1 MLKICTMWTIYLFN
15 VAVNHRSDMENNP
28 FEPLDK
34 KKLGSFHLKSMLTT
48 GLGVFTDGYDLS
60 SIGIVLPLV
69 IASFGIKSLTG
80 FQSSMLVASALI
92 GATFGALIFGAL
104 SNLGRKRFYGLDVLL
119 MGIGAILQI
128 FVSTPNE
135 LIAVRFLLGI
145 GVGADYVLSPMIM
158 GEHSN
163 AKDRGKIMALG
174 FGLLWGFGATAAG
187 AVYLG
192 LVPFVSGAIVW
203 RIVLA
208 AGAIP
213 ALAVIYYRRKMP
225 ETARYLG
232 RIKGDSKETESVIR
246 EITGNDERIPR
257 GIRDTKGLK
266 YYLRTHGKMFLAACS
281 LWFLFDMVAY
291 AGILFGTSL
300 IAGGLGLNPGE
311 FQFLVEFLFVIPG
324 GLIALSFIDRKG
336 RRKMQIAGFIGMG
349 ISLVVFGAYTG
360 ITAMMIPAI
369 GLSLF
374 GGMEFFSQAGP
385 GSVSA
390 SGVLGVELS
399 PTKVRGTIQSL
410 TVASGRLGAVI
421 SAFVFPSLF
430 SAYGETFALYFLAGI
445 AVAAAA
451 ITFIFIP
458 ETGSKSLEESSVEED
473 TLISEI
479 REAEGRIA
487 WSSGAEKQ

>member
-1 MLKICTMWTIYLFN
+1 M
-15 VAVNHRSDMENNP
+15 SDSLEDNMESNP
-28 FEPLDK
+28 FESLDK
-34 KKLGSFHLKSMLTT
+34 KRLGAFHLRSMLTT

-69 IASFGIKSLTG
+69 LASFGISSLTG

-92 GATFGALIFGAL
+92 GAIAGALIFGAL
-104 SNLGRKRFYGLDVLL
+104 SNLGRKKFYGIDVLL

-128 FVSTPNE
+128 IVSTPDQ

-163 AKDRGKIMALG
+163 ARDRGKIMALG

-192 LVPFVSGAIVW
+192 LVPFMSGAIVW

-232 RIKGDSKETESVIR
+232 RIKGDTTHTGEVIH
-246 EITGNDERIPR
+246 EITGISEQIPA
-257 GIRDTKGLK
+257 GIKDGNNFR
-266 YYLRTHGKMFLAACS
+266 YYLKRNWQIFLAACS

-291 AGILFGTSL
+291 AGILFGPSL
-300 IAGGLGLNPGE
+300 IAKGLGLNPGE
-311 FQFLVEFLFVIPG
+311 FQFLIEFLFVIPG
-324 GLIALSFIDRKG
+324 GLIALSLIDRKG
-336 RRKMQIAGFIGMG
+336 RRPLQIGGFIGMG
-349 ISLVVFGAYTG
+349 VALISFGLYTG
-360 ITAMMIPAI
+360 VSAFIIPAI
-369 GLSLF
+369 GLPLY
-374 GGMEFFSQAGP
+374 GGMNFFSQTGP
-385 GSVSA
+385 GSISA
-390 SGVLGVELS
+390 SGVLGVELA

-410 TVASGRLGAVI
+410 TVASGRLGATI
-421 SAFVFPSLF
+421 SSFVFPALF
-430 SAYGETFALYFLAGI
+430 SIYGESFALYFLASMAI
-445 AVAAAA
+445 IAA
-451 ITFIFIP
+451 IITFVAIP
-458 ETGSKSLEESSVEED
+458 ETGRKGLEKSSNEEKTMME
-473 TLISEI
+473 EI
-479 REAEGRIA
+479 RRNERV
-487 WSSGAEKQ
+487 STQNL